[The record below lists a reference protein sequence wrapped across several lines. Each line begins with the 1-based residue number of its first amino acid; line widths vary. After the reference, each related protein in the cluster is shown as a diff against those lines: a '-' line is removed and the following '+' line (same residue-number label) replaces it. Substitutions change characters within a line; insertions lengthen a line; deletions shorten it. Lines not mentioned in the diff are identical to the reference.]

1 MSLFRRAN
9 SSPHLLSLGL
19 CLFATQHLAADPSVV
34 INEFK
39 NTPDVVEL
47 LVITNGLNM
56 QGMIVKDY
64 SSSGGNDN
72 GGGYSFSANALWS
85 SIPAG
90 TLIVLRPD
98 SATVDVT
105 VGGSDY
111 NLDVGLQNTNF
122 FVVESG
128 TYNIAQEEIVQIKA
142 AGSGKAGTA
151 GAIHSFASST
161 AGTAAQFTASPNPKL
176 RTIAGNTAT
185 GEVAAALNPTQ
196 SLADFDGTNT
206 LADITVDT
214 LGTWNNTNNQT
225 YILSLR
231 AGGPA
236 SNQPPA
242 LAAISDV
249 NVAESNSVIFL
260 VHATNVDA
268 ADDVTLWATNL
279 PPGAVFDP
287 TNALGSVSNL
297 FSWTSAS
304 PTGTYVST
312 FFAADKDG
320 TNSDSVTF
328 TVYPAGIASDL
339 IISEYGHSS
348 GNNKFIEIY
357 NGLSI
362 PVNLSS
368 YAIRLQRNGA
378 TNVGNFE
385 GSFALSGTLA
395 PNRNFVIVHSLA
407 ASALLKSKA
416 NLLSSTSPMDF
427 SGNDPVQLLKLGNPV
442 DIVGPLSDFSNWGQ
456 NQILRRKSYVLSPS
470 TNYIPADWDQISQTD
485 WSNVGLHTMDGQPAQ
500 SGYPPTLDPISPQ
513 IVTVGSDLQFNVT
526 ALDALDGDL
535 ITLSATSLPAGA
547 LFPTV
552 TNAASVTGTLIWSN
566 TTPVGVYTSSFAAV
580 DQHGTNT
587 LAVQITVTP
596 IFPSNQ
602 SIIVHFNEVR
612 FNDSGDTNAADNK
625 EFVELIGHAGTN
637 LAGCVLIHYTGTAGT
652 DADVWTYT
660 FPSFVIPDDGIL
672 DTNGHALGFVVLAQ
686 PDGLIAGSADLL
698 LPSIGA
704 TVPRP
709 SLQNNVQG
717 LVLYDPSG
725 KALDAVAWGSF
736 GTPGDTGDLL
746 IDDPGP
752 NFITQTGSPQQP
764 HYLHQMPYSSDDN
777 TPQAPDNVIGDSGA
791 NWQVLNATPGAL
803 NNIQTSGNIIL
814 EPFVL
819 IVPPPTGLLILVR

>member
-1 MSLFRRAN
+1 MRNWNRSLSFLVCTVVVHAALFVVTGSATTFFENFDTTGNWSGGSMTAYTIDKQYATPGSPVVFACTNEALRDTVAVQDSFTRTHTNSTYSWRIRDQGVGDWKATIATGGVSTFSFYVRRWDA
-9 SSPHLLSLGL
+9 
-19 CLFATQHLAADPSVV
+19 
-34 INEFK
+34 
-39 NTPDVVEL
+39 TPDVNYTCDVSVNNGSSYTNHLTINGAWLGTSSDWKQINGAINTVNGPGSADDIIIRLHRVSGERL
-47 LVITNGLNM
+47 LV
-56 QGMIVKDY
+56 D
-64 SSSGGNDN
+64 
-72 GGGYSFSANALWS
+72 SFEL
-85 SIPAG
+85 
-90 TLIVLRPD
+90 TD
-98 SATVDVT
+98 
-105 VGGSDY
+105 
-111 NLDVGLQNTNF
+111 
-122 FVVESG
+122 
-128 TYNIAQEEIVQIKA
+128 
-142 AGSGKAGTA
+142 
-151 GAIHSFASST
+151 
-161 AGTAAQFTASPNPKL
+161 
-176 RTIAGNTAT
+176 
-185 GEVAAALNPTQ
+185 
-196 SLADFDGTNT
+196 
-206 LADITVDT
+206 
-214 LGTWNNTNNQT
+214 
-225 YILSLR
+225 LS
-231 AGGPA
+231 GGPA

-287 TNALGSVSNL
+287 TNALGAVSNL

-378 TNVGNFE
+378 TNVGGFE

-395 PNRNFVIVHSLA
+395 PNRTFVIVHSLA

-612 FNDSGDTNAADNK
+612 FNDSGDTNAVDNK

-637 LAGCVLIHYTGTAGT
+637 LAGCVLIHCTGTAGT